1 MPPTNKDVA
10 RRAGVSI
17 ATVSRVVNQLPNVR
31 PALRRRVL
39 RAIKELNYEPS
50 RTAQRLRIKRSHVLG
65 LIISDIQNPFFTS
78 VVRGI
83 EDAAYQAG
91 YSLVLCN
98 SDEDTA
104 KEKLYIDV
112 MRAEGVAGL
121 IVAPTR
127 QTNAHLRALL
137 QHHIPVVAIDR
148 VISSKHV
155 DNVMVDNVE
164 GARRAVTHLL
174 DLGHRRIGMV
184 SMRFI
189 STGRERQT
197 GYQSALAASGLRV
210 DRRLIALGAPKP
222 ESGYACT
229 LELLKRMPRPTALF
243 VAANM
248 MMVGALAAIR
258 ESGLRIPQDISIV
271 GFDDLPWAPLLDPP
285 LTTVAQPT
293 YELGKR
299 AVELLLKR
307 IEAPD
312 KPAEQVRLK
321 TKLLIRGSTA
331 KRNSVLDI
339 EA

>member
-1 MPPTNKDVA
+1 MAPTNKDVA

-39 RAIKELNYEPS
+39 RAVKELNYEPS
-50 RTAQRLRIKRSHVLG
+50 RTAQRLRVKRSHVLG
-65 LIISDIQNPFFTS
+65 VIVSDIQNPFFTS

-83 EDAAYQAG
+83 EDTAYQHG

-127 QTNAHLRALL
+127 QTNTHLRALL
-137 QHHIPVVAIDR
+137 QQHIPVVAIDR
-148 VISSKHV
+148 VLHGKHL

-164 GARRAVTHLL
+164 GARQAVIHLL
-174 DLGHRRIGMV
+174 ELGHRRIGMV
-184 SMRFI
+184 STRFI
-189 STGRERQT
+189 STGTERQQ
-197 GYQSALAASGLRV
+197 GYLNAFQERGLRA

-229 LELLKRMPRPTALF
+229 RELLNREPRPTAIF
-243 VAANM
+243 VANNM
-248 MMVGALAAIR
+248 MLVGALSAIR
-258 ESGLRIPQDISIV
+258 EAGLRAPHEISIV
-271 GFDDLPWAPLLDPP
+271 GFDDLPWAPLLEPP
-285 LTTVAQPT
+285 LTTIAQPT
-293 YELGKR
+293 YELGKC
-299 AVELLLKR
+299 AVELALKR
-307 IEAPD
+307 IASPD
-312 KPAEQVRLK
+312 RAAEQVRLK
-321 TKLLIRGSTA
+321 TGLIVRGSTGA
-331 KRNSVLDI
+331 PKMG
-339 EA
+339 AA